1 MSDTVPRS
9 PARRPNRVWQWT
21 QALVVGGATLGAAI
35 VILAYPA
42 NVAGPQLSL
51 NRGDV
56 TTTDIIAPSSIT
68 YISQDQT
75 EQAREA
81 AAAAVPDVYDPSD
94 SRVTRQQV
102 NRARRVLDFIS
113 SVRGDAFATSAQ
125 RLNDL
130 NALTELTLPPD
141 LATRLLALS
150 DSDWTAVRTE
160 TVVVIERVMSDK
172 VRADRVEDARNQVPA
187 LVSVSLPEA
196 QADVVTQLA
205 RPFIAPNS
213 FFNESATQA
222 AREAARQAVTPV
234 SQSFVQGQTVIARG
248 RVISAADIEAVTAL
262 GLLQPAT
269 PQWQDSIGDVLT
281 VVITMA
287 IFGIYLWRYN
297 AKFFKSPKLMIFLGG
312 NLLVFLLTARIVVPD
327 RTVLPFL
334 FPSTTL
340 AMLTAIA
347 LGPNAAITLAV
358 VFAALVSNISNG
370 RIDITAYVAVGGLVA
385 ALTLGRGERVN
396 SFFLAG
402 LASAVVNIGTIFIFE
417 LADPA
422 TDALGI
428 LTLIG
433 ASFVNGL
440 ISAAATLAVFFV
452 MGNLFDIYTPMQLI
466 ELARPNHPLLQFL
479 LRQAPGTYQHSLQVA
494 NLAEQAAERIG
505 ADTALIRVGA
515 MFHDVGKAIHPEYF
529 VENQIDGQNPH
540 DGLLPEVS
548 AQTIIEH
555 VSNGLK
561 MAGKHRLPRVVRNCI
576 AEHHGTNLTF
586 FQYQRAVKAVHGDDT
601 RVDKSKY
608 HYPGPKPQS
617 RETALLMLADGCE
630 AKSRSDRPRNEEE
643 IEKVVRY
650 IIDRTI
656 ASNQLDECDLTMHD
670 LKLIRDSFIETLKSF
685 FHSRLTYPEEKLPEL
700 SDEELVMRR

>member
-1 MSDTVPRS
+1 M
-9 PARRPNRVWQWT
+9 WQWVRA
-21 QALVVGGATLGAAI
+21 ALIGGATVGAAI
-35 VILAYPA
+35 AIVAYPA
-42 NVAGPQLSL
+42 STANQQLSVSI
-51 NRGDV
+51 GDV
-56 TTTDIIAPSSIT
+56 TTTDIIAPSSVT
-68 YISQDQT
+68 YISQVQT

-102 NRARRVLDFIS
+102 LRAQQVLDFIS
-113 SVRGDAFATSAQ
+113 SVRGDAFATPEQ
-125 RLNDL
+125 RLADL
-130 NALTELTLPPD
+130 DAVTDLSLTAN
-141 LATRLLALS
+141 LATGLLALN
-150 DSDWTAVRTE
+150 DSEWAAVRTE

-172 VRADRVEDARNQVPA
+172 VRTDRVEDARNQVPA

-196 QADVVTQLA
+196 QADLVTQLA
-205 RPFIAPNS
+205 RPFIAANS
-213 FFNESATQA
+213 FFNEAATNA

-234 SQSFVQGQTVIARG
+234 TQSFVQGQTVIARG
-248 RVISAADIEAVTAL
+248 RVITAADIEAVTAL
-262 GLLQPAT
+262 GLLQPTT
-269 PQWQDSIGDVLT
+269 PQWQDSISDILT
-281 VVITMA
+281 VIITLA
-287 IFGIYLWRYN
+287 IFGIYLRRYN
-297 AKFFKSPKLMIFLGG
+297 PKFFASPKLMIFMGG
-312 NLLVFLLTARIVVPD
+312 TLLVFLLIARIVVPG

-340 AMLTAIA
+340 AMLTAVA
-347 LGPNAAITLAV
+347 LGPNAAVTLSV
-358 VFAALVSNISNG
+358 IFAALVSNISNG
-370 RIDITAYVAVGGLVA
+370 RIDVTAYVAAGGLVA

-396 SFFLAG
+396 SFFVAG
-402 LASAVVNIGTIFIFE
+402 LISAIVNIGTILIFE
-417 LADPA
+417 LSDST
-422 TDALGI
+422 TDVIGI

-452 MGNLFDIYTPMQLI
+452 AGNIFEIYTPMQLI

-505 ADTALIRVGA
+505 ADAALIRIGA

-540 DGLLPEVS
+540 DQLLPAVS
-548 AQTIIEH
+548 AQVIIEH
-555 VSNGLK
+555 VPNGLK
-561 MAGKHRLPRVVRNCI
+561 MAAKHRLPQVVRNCI

-586 FQYQRAVKAVHGDDT
+586 YQYQRAVKAAAGDD
-601 RVDKSKY
+601 RLVDKSTF

-643 IEKVVRY
+643 IEKIVRY
-650 IIDRTI
+650 IIDRTL

-670 LKLIRDSFIETLKSF
+670 IKIIRESFVETLKSF
-685 FHSRLTYPEEKLPEL
+685 FHSRLTYPEEKLPQV